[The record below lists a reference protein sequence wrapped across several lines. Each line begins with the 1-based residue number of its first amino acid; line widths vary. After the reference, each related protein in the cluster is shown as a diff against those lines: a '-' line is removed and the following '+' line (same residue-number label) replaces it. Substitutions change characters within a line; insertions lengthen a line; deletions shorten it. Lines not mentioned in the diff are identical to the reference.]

1 MKTQY
6 EQWREDLRRLMDD
19 AAAGRKWAR
28 NRLKA
33 VDLLLDRKRLTQFA
47 AECRAKGVKP
57 SDEITLP
64 PGLAF
69 EFDRCCALALREY
82 DEDNAVASLQKQRI
96 AAKKKDRKAS
106 TESL

>member
-1 MKTQY
+1 MKTQF
-6 EQWREDLRRLMDD
+6 EKMSADLDRLMDD
-19 AAAGRKWAR
+19 AAAGRKWAQ

-33 VDLLLDRKRLTQFA
+33 VDLLLDRKRLTKFA
-47 AECRAKGVKP
+47 AECRVKGVKP

-64 PGLAF
+64 PELAF

-96 AAKKKDRKAS
+96 AAEKKGRKFS
-106 TESL
+106 TERL